1 MEDKN
6 EGDGKKPPS
15 PGGFPQQQYPVN
27 QTGYQYLND
36 TGFDY
41 QEPNIDQD
49 MFAQQQEW
57 VQIPQSQVVQ
67 MESGLDN
74 INQDANMMEDEAED
88 NDEYGEDEFDE
99 DDYF

>member
-1 MEDKN
+1 
-6 EGDGKKPPS
+6 
-15 PGGFPQQQYPVN
+15 
-27 QTGYQYLND
+27 
-36 TGFDY
+36 
-41 QEPNIDQD
+41 
-49 MFAQQQEW
+49 
-57 VQIPQSQVVQ
+57 